1 MSVEHPITFKSICP
15 PGPSTRWSVGPS
27 LRPLPITTNYFWRIN
42 VVFASLSL
50 AKRSIS
56 LFHRRSCPPGH
67 DWGCCVFNLVWL
79 LSAFLASP
87 PSKPQTCDSFEFL
100 FHPFLPSIQLWSK
113 LKRPWARSWL
123 HLSLVFIGASG
134 PSAISFTGAS
144 GTLVISF
151 TGAIGLTNRN

>member
-1 MSVEHPITFKSICP
+1 MANAKLICQKVPMSVEHPITFKSICP
-15 PGPSTRWSVGPS
+15 PGPSTRWSVGRS
-27 LRPLPITTNYFWRIN
+27 LRPLLITTNYFWRLY

-67 DWGCCVFNLVWL
+67 DWGSCVFNLVWL

-113 LKRPWARSWL
+113 GLG
-123 HLSLVFIGASG
+123 LSLGFIFHLFLLAPVGHR
-134 PSAISFTGAS
+134 P
-144 GTLVISF
+144 LVLLAPV
-151 TGAIGLTNRN
+151 GH